1 MDFHKLPWDEADRI
15 LSVMTLEKKIGQ
27 MVIASIEVTRMDART
42 KTFLKEYAI
51 GNVILFGKNCTGR
64 SQIAALNREIQETV
78 TEATGLQ
85 ALISIDQEGGLV
97 TRIREGATVFPGAMS
112 VSATGDA
119 DNAFKTG
126 YIMGSELKALGIY
139 HDLAPVM
146 DCNFLE
152 DPPVISSRSYASDP
166 ETTSAFAG
174 AMARGLR
181 EAGILDCGKHFP
193 GQGHT
198 PGDTHFDFVV
208 HADPLEEI
216 ERHMLPFREAIR
228 DGMCSIMT
236 SHSCFPAL
244 DDRLIPNTLS
254 DRVLQ
259 GLARKRLG
267 FEGLILSDDVR
278 MAAVE
283 KKYGAPLAAV
293 LAAQAGCDLVII
305 GSGGDNLDLD
315 RMDVQGPIV
324 RRMVEAAKSGE
335 LSMERIDDSVRRIIA
350 VKLALGDMRSA
361 AHPEKLNWT
370 AHEAFARDLALQS
383 VRVERDRDHILPLS
397 EGTLFLSRKESAR
410 LGVEEG
416 DQLYDSFAALA
427 APLLRGECIEF
438 EQIPDVE
445 ALRERIEEAP
455 SVVLSVTWE
464 GECLRLLET
473 MKEIMAIN
481 PRFCFV
487 CLNAPHI
494 IRHVPFVPCVI
505 FSYDQSIHS
514 VQAVCARMQEK
525 VKEEKQ

>member
-42 KTFLKEYAI
+42 NTFLKEYAI

-119 DNAFKTG
+119 GNAYKTG

-198 PGDTHFDFVV
+198 PGDMHFDFVV
-208 HADPLEEI
+208 
-216 ERHMLPFREAIR
+216 
-228 DGMCSIMT
+228 
-236 SHSCFPAL
+236 
-244 DDRLIPNTLS
+244 
-254 DRVLQ
+254 
-259 GLARKRLG
+259 
-267 FEGLILSDDVR
+267 
-278 MAAVE
+278 
-283 KKYGAPLAAV
+283 
-293 LAAQAGCDLVII
+293 
-305 GSGGDNLDLD
+305 
-315 RMDVQGPIV
+315 
-324 RRMVEAAKSGE
+324 
-335 LSMERIDDSVRRIIA
+335 
-350 VKLALGDMRSA
+350 
-361 AHPEKLNWT
+361 
-370 AHEAFARDLALQS
+370 
-383 VRVERDRDHILPLS
+383 
-397 EGTLFLSRKESAR
+397 
-410 LGVEEG
+410 
-416 DQLYDSFAALA
+416 
-427 APLLRGECIEF
+427 
-438 EQIPDVE
+438 
-445 ALRERIEEAP
+445 
-455 SVVLSVTWE
+455 
-464 GECLRLLET
+464 
-473 MKEIMAIN
+473 
-481 PRFCFV
+481 
-487 CLNAPHI
+487 
-494 IRHVPFVPCVI
+494 
-505 FSYDQSIHS
+505 
-514 VQAVCARMQEK
+514 
-525 VKEEKQ
+525 

>member
-1 MDFHKLPWDEADRI
+1 MIRFGPAGNSDSFYAQGFQASWQAPAWLRAMGLSAYEYSFGRGVQLGEEMARKIAAQAKANDIAVSAHAPYFINLANPDPEKWEASFRYITDSARLAAHLGGDRVVVHVGAPMKLNRQEA
-15 LSVMTLEKKIGQ
+15 L
-27 MVIASIEVTRMDART
+27 
-42 KTFLKEYAI
+42 
-51 GNVILFGKNCTGR
+51 KNC
-64 SQIAALNREIQETV
+64 RE
-78 TEATGLQ
+78 
-85 ALISIDQEGGLV
+85 
-97 TRIREGATVFPGAMS
+97 
-112 VSATGDA
+112 
-119 DNAFKTG
+119 
-126 YIMGSELKALGIY
+126 
-139 HDLAPVM
+139 
-146 DCNFLE
+146 
-152 DPPVISSRSYASDP
+152 
-166 ETTSAFAG
+166 
-174 AMARGLR
+174 GLR
-181 EAGILDCGKHFP
+181 EAYLRLDDLGL
-193 GQGHT
+193 GHIHLCPET
-198 PGDTHFDFVV
+198 MGRPSQIGDLAETLQFC
-208 HADPLEEI
+208 L
-216 ERHMLPFREAIR
+216 
-228 DGMCSIMT
+228 
-236 SHSCFPAL
+236 L

-259 GLARKRLG
+259 GLARKQLG

-324 RRMVEAAKSGE
+324 RWMVEAAKSGE

-370 AHEAFARDLALQS
+370 AHEAFARELALQS